1 MAPVNATSAILVDV
15 TFDLFVWP
23 VDRALSADE
32 AMAMA
37 NALNTTLPFGIGH
50 DKRLDPFIAE
60 IKGRYPGI
68 GGPNGPPCEF
78 DVHRDHIFLGISWS
92 GVESMVPVVA
102 DIAWRT
108 GLAVYDPQQGL
119 VGLPAPFGDAPMTSE
134 GVGGHVR
141 TAESAFAAI
150 ERGAVTAPGEGDA
163 VVRRSIDDELR
174 AAGFRQFSPLGFE
187 ITPDVAEE
195 VLADPLRM
203 PPSMQTSDRKADLI
217 ADLASTAVGKRHAA
231 IVQLA
236 AWDEDPDVA
245 AALRTMLGSEDVFEA
260 SQAASGLARQG
271 DVTDFPALVDL
282 VHRMSPA
289 DGGTLESMLAVLPA
303 ALDLAVI
310 AGPIAIDGLRS
321 RALLWREPL
330 PANPRDW
337 QVAQIA
343 LMDELLASR

>member
-1 MAPVNATSAILVDV
+1 M
-15 TFDLFVWP
+15 TFDLLLWP

-32 AMAMA
+32 ALAMA
-37 NALNTTLPFGIGH
+37 NTLNTTLPFGIGH

-60 IKGRYPGI
+60 MKGRYPGI
-68 GGPNGPPCEF
+68 GGPDGPPCEF
-78 DVHRDHIFLGISWS
+78 DVHRDHIFLGVSWS
-92 GVESMVPVVA
+92 AVAGLVPVVA

-108 GLAVYDPQQGL
+108 GLAVYDPQQNI
-119 VGLPAPFGDAPMTSE
+119 VGLPAPFADAPMSAE
-134 GVGGHVR
+134 GVDGHVR

-150 ERGAVTAPGEGDA
+150 ERGTFSASGDSDA
-163 VVRRSIDDELR
+163 VMRRSVDDQLR

-187 ITPDVAEE
+187 ITPDVAAE
-195 VLADPLRM
+195 VLADPMRM
-203 PPSMQTSDRKADLI
+203 PPSMQTTDRKADLI
-217 ADLASTAVGKRHAA
+217 AALSSTAVGARHAA
-231 IVQLA
+231 IIQLA
-236 AWDEDPDVA
+236 AWDDDPEVA

-260 SQAASGLARQG
+260 SQAANGLARQG

-303 ALDLAVI
+303 ALDLAAL

-321 RALLWREPL
+321 RALEWRGAL

-337 QVAQIA
+337 QVAQIG

>member
-1 MAPVNATSAILVDV
+1 M
-15 TFDLFVWP
+15 TFDLLVWP
-23 VDRALSADE
+23 VDRALSAEE

-37 NALNTTLPFGIGH
+37 NTLNTTLPFGIGH

-60 IKGRYPGI
+60 IKRRYPGL
-68 GGPNGPPCEF
+68 GGPDGPPCEF
-78 DVHRDHIFLGISWS
+78 DVHRDHIFLGVSWS
-92 GVESMVPVVA
+92 AVETLVPVVA

-108 GLAVYDPQQGL
+108 GLAVFDPQQGL
-119 VGLPAPFGDAPMTSE
+119 VGLPAPFADAPMTSE

-141 TAESAFAAI
+141 TAETAFAAI
-150 ERGAVTAPGEGDA
+150 ERGAVTAAADDDA
-163 VVRRSIDDELR
+163 AVQRSVSDQLR
-174 AAGFRQFSPLGFE
+174 AAGIRQYSPLGFE
-187 ITPDVAEE
+187 ITPDVAAD
-195 VLADPLRM
+195 VLADPTRM
-203 PPSMQTSDRKADLI
+203 PPSMQTTDRKAALI

-236 AWDEDPDVA
+236 AWDHDPEVGT
-245 AALRTMLGSEDVFEA
+245 ALRTMLGSDDVFEA
-260 SQAASGLARQG
+260 GQAATGITRQG
-271 DVTDFPALVDL
+271 DVTDLPALVDL
-282 VHRMSPA
+282 VRRMSPA

-310 AGPIAIDGLRS
+310 AGPVAIEGLRS
-321 RALLWREPL
+321 RALEWRGPL